1 MLETSATFASP
12 VAAGPPVN
20 VPIGEVPASGGSG
33 GFVEATL
40 TVGARRVLG
49 GHPLRA
55 YRP

>member
-12 VAAGPPVN
+12 VAVGPPVN
-20 VPIGEVPASGGSG
+20 VPIGEVPASGGCG

-40 TVGARRVLG
+40 TVEARRFLG
-49 GHPLRA
+49 GHAMRL

>member
-12 VAAGPPVN
+12 VAAGLPVI
-20 VPIGEVPASGGSG
+20 VPIGEVPASGGRG

-40 TVGARRVLG
+40 TVEARRFLG
-49 GHPLRA
+49 GHAMRL